1 MECSELILNIFNLEL
16 KLMSFNQ
23 KVNLPKV
30 RLPNSSEILC
40 LQKNEEI
47 FLMYEQ
53 VQEYFRYG
61 IELNE
66 GDTVFD
72 VGANIGMFSLWV
84 YKLCNKNINIY
95 AFEPI
100 PQTYQVLEQ
109 NVKSLDPEKIKTI
122 ACGISQTSKV
132 ETFAYYPNTTSIS
145 TAYPDGSK
153 KEIDKFKKAAFQKI
167 DAIRDRNDLS
177 SPLYWYTK
185 IPRFLLS
192 LILDYKFK
200 KAFIVEQVTC
210 HLKTLS
216 EVIQEYKIHKID
228 LLKIDVEKSELDVLL
243 GIKEQDWSKIKQIV
257 LEVHDLENRVEKIS
271 RLLRDKGFNK
281 VIVEQEKYLKGTDI
295 CNMYALREFGTPS

>member
-1 MECSELILNIFNLEL
+1 
-16 KLMSFNQ
+16 MSFNQ
-23 KVNLPKV
+23 KVSLPKV
-30 RLPNSSEILC
+30 TLPNNSEIFC

-53 VQEYFRYG
+53 VQEYFRHG

-84 YKLCNKNINIY
+84 YKLCNNNINIY
-95 AFEPI
+95 AFEPV

-109 NVKSLDPEKIKTI
+109 NVKSLDPEKIKAI
-122 ACGISQTSKV
+122 ACGLSKTSKV
-132 ETFAYYPNTTSIS
+132 EKFGYYPNTTSIS

-153 KEIDKFKKAAFQKI
+153 EEIDKFKKAAFQKI
-167 DAIRDRNDLS
+167 DAIRNHNDLS
-177 SPLYWYTK
+177 SSLYWYTK

-192 LILDYKFK
+192 LILDYKLK

-210 HLKTLS
+210 QLRTLS
-216 EVIQEYKIHKID
+216 EVIHEYKVQQID

-243 GIKEQDWSKIKQIV
+243 GIEEQDWSKIKQIV

-271 RLLRDKGFNK
+271 TLLTDKGFNK

-295 CNMYALREFGTPS
+295 CNMYALREFGIPN